1 MITVAQRKKLKKV
14 FKNGY
19 SHGVMEILKE
29 KNIVGKKGNPFSD
42 SYINH
47 VFNGRN
53 TNNDIEEAI
62 FELYQKRVYEVSKM
76 RILRNE
82 ILKQK
87 SILQ

>member
-19 SHGVMEILKE
+19 SQGVKEILNA
-29 KNIVGKKGNPFSD
+29 KNIVSKKGNPFSD

-53 TNNDIEEAI
+53 ENEAIEEAI
-62 FELYQKRVYEVSKM
+62 FELYQKRLSIISEKKQ
-76 RILRNE
+76 LRNQ
-82 ILKQK
+82 IL
-87 SILQ
+87 

>member
-19 SHGVMEILKE
+19 SQGVKAILEE
-29 KNIVGKKGNPFSD
+29 KKIVNKKGNPFSE

-53 TNNDIEEAI
+53 TNDAIEEAI
-62 FELYQKRVYEVSKM
+62 FELYQKRLCVISEKKQ
-76 RILRNE
+76 LRNQ
-82 ILKQK
+82 IL
-87 SILQ
+87 